1 MESFT
6 CQLLYVRTGFFDTE
20 SDNGLCRG
28 IISAGKVS
36 RVRESTGEGESV
48 SGTVCEKAVPV
59 NKISIHKSSMQFRL
73 TPVSYDAK
81 I

>member
-6 CQLLYVRTGFFDTE
+6 CQLLYVRTGFFETE
-20 SDNGLCRG
+20 SANGLYGG
-28 IISAGKVS
+28 ITSVRTVS
-36 RVRESTGEGESV
+36 RVIESTGEGESV